1 MTERL
6 IHKSKFD
13 DRPHVLKTTLMYVS
27 ENNNRICDGCD
38 RHDVRCACLHLL
50 GGGTS
55 NLCQDCIE
63 GILES
68 LDSSSVRDRKIDK
81 ILK

>member
-1 MTERL
+1 MMERL

-13 DRPHVLKTTLMYVS
+13 DKPHVLKTTLMYVS
-27 ENNNRICDGCD
+27 ENNRICDGCD
-38 RHDVRCACLHLL
+38 TKGVKCACLSLL

-63 GILES
+63 GILEE
-68 LDSSSVRDRKIDK
+68 LDFAAVRNRKIEK
-81 ILK
+81 LGL

>member
-1 MTERL
+1 MRKIHLDKFPER
-6 IHKSKFD
+6 
-13 DRPHVLKTTLMYVS
+13 PEVLKTTLMYIS
-27 ENNNRICDGCD
+27 ENNRICDGCD
-38 RHDVRCACLHLL
+38 TEGVKCACLSLL

-68 LDSSSVRDRKIDK
+68 LDPTSVRDIKIDK
-81 ILK
+81 ILQ

>member
-13 DRPHVLKTTLMYVS
+13 DKPHILKTSLIFVADDK
-27 ENNNRICDGCD
+27 ICDGCD
-38 RHDVRCACLHLL
+38 RRSKCASISLVS
-50 GGGTS
+50 GGIS
-55 NLCQDCIE
+55 ILCQDCIE

-68 LDSSSVRDRKIDK
+68 LDPSSLRDSKIDR

>member
-1 MTERL
+1 MERL

-13 DRPHVLKTTLMYVS
+13 DKPHVLKTTLMYVS
-27 ENNNRICDGCD
+27 ENNRICDGCD
-38 RHDVRCACLHLL
+38 RHYVKCACLSLL

-63 GILES
+63 GILDS
-68 LDSSSVRDRKIDK
+68 LDSTAVRDRKIDK
-81 ILK
+81 ILQ

>member
-13 DRPHVLKTTLMYVS
+13 DRPHVLKTSLMFI
-27 ENNNRICDGCD
+27 EDNKICDGCD
-38 RHDVRCACLHLL
+38 RHHVKCACLSLL

-63 GILES
+63 GILDS
-68 LDSSSVRDRKIDK
+68 LDPTAVRDRKIDK
-81 ILK
+81 ILQ

>member
-1 MTERL
+1 MMERL

-13 DRPHVLKTTLMYVS
+13 DKPHVLKTTLMYVHD
-27 ENNNRICDGCD
+27 NRICDGCD
-38 RHDVRCACLHLL
+38 VIGVKCACLSLL
-50 GGGTS
+50 GGVTS

-63 GILES
+63 GILDS
-68 LDSSSVRDRKIDK
+68 LDSTSVRDRKIDR

>member
-1 MTERL
+1 MERL

-13 DRPHVLKTTLMYVS
+13 DRPHVLKTTLMFIDD
-27 ENNNRICDGCD
+27 NKICDGCD
-38 RHDVRCACLHLL
+38 RHNVRCASIHLL
-50 GGGTS
+50 SDGVS
-55 NLCQDCIE
+55 ILCQDCIE

-68 LDSSSVRDRKIDK
+68 LDPSAVRDIKIDK

>member
-1 MTERL
+1 MERL

-13 DRPHVLKTTLMYVS
+13 DKPHVLKTTLMYVS
-27 ENNNRICDGCD
+27 ENNRICDGCD
-38 RHDVRCACLHLL
+38 TKGVKCACLSLL

-63 GILES
+63 GILDS
-68 LDSSSVRDRKIDK
+68 LDSTAVRDRKIDK
-81 ILK
+81 ILQ

>member
-1 MTERL
+1 MERL

-13 DRPHVLKTTLMYVS
+13 DKPHVLKTTLMYVS

-38 RHDVRCACLHLL
+38 GHYVKCACLSLL

-63 GILES
+63 GILDS
-68 LDSSSVRDRKIDK
+68 LDSTEVRDRKIDK
-81 ILK
+81 ILQ

>member
-1 MTERL
+1 MERL

-13 DRPHVLKTTLMYVS
+13 DKPHVLKTTLMYVS
-27 ENNNRICDGCD
+27 ENNRICDGCD
-38 RHDVRCACLHLL
+38 RHDLRCACLSLL

-63 GILES
+63 GILEE
-68 LDSSSVRDRKIDK
+68 LDSAVIRNRKIEK
-81 ILK
+81 IGL